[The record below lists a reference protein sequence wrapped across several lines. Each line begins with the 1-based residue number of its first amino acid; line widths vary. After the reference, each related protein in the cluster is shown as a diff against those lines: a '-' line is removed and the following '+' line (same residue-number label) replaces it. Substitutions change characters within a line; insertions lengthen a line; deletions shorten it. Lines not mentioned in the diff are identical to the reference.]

1 MSDIPSAPIA
11 SSIDSDNINTRHQ
24 RRMERKKALM
34 DEKIQQAQ
42 RTTGVLLIHTGNGK
56 GKAPVHLVW

>member
-1 MSDIPSAPIA
+1 MSDISSASIA

-34 DEKIQQAQ
+34 DEKIQQLAYLDAL
-42 RTTGVLLIHTGNGK
+42 T
-56 GKAPVHLVW
+56 HLTDVC

>member
-34 DEKIQQAQ
+34 DEKFSKPSARQ
-42 RTTGVLLIHTGNGK
+42 VYC
-56 GKAPVHLVW
+56 